1 MLLFRQFARQRLLAV
16 FETWVRL
23 CPLVQRFAQTRQQIQ
38 QEQAARAWRRSQVE
52 FVSPSLLQQAG
63 YLHAEVERV
72 PSQRRSVFA
81 GLPIEDREPAIPHA
95 RVQIG
100 SNLFLHL
107 FFSRLA
113 TCTLKWN
120 VSHPKGAPS
129 SQDSQ
134 SKTESR
140 PSRTRVFQGAKSPC
154 QKPHGTLT
162 FSRSRRA
169 AARVAVP
176 KCCHRQSQRQVT
188 SCQRAPISSTTR
200 SPGLSTRRMAARFS
214 RNSMCM
220 PDSFAGPGRPSSGDW
235 NSM

>member
-95 RVQIG
+95 RVPGSEVAMPEAARNPNFLQIAAG
-100 SNLFLHL
+100 RGQGCLTRLLPSPVAAPSHL
-107 FFSRLA
+107 F
-113 TCTLKWN
+113 
-120 VSHPKGAPS
+120 P
-129 SQDSQ
+129 
-134 SKTESR
+134 
-140 PSRTRVFQGAKSPC
+140 
-154 QKPHGTLT
+154 
-162 FSRSRRA
+162 
-169 AARVAVP
+169 
-176 KCCHRQSQRQVT
+176 
-188 SCQRAPISSTTR
+188 RAPTSSTTW
-200 SPGLSTRRMAARFS
+200 SPDLSTRRMAANLS
-214 RNSMCM
+214 RNSTCM
-220 PDSFAGPGRPSSGDW
+220 LDSSAGPGRPSSGDW
-235 NSM
+235 NNI